1 MRPGYESCTGCHVCA
16 LPCPVFRQS
25 RDLTLTLH
33 GRARALLAGATPS
46 EVAPSTLA
54 CVLCGACEP
63 VCPEEIDTVGLTLDL
78 RLALT
83 AQDENPLAST
93 LRAQF
98 PSWIE
103 APPPAASTRPQPVPS
118 MPMTL
123 LASSR
128 FEIEPNLTTRVV
140 EALGGSDRVSV
151 SADAGDDLATRIEAG
166 LDIPEERRLDFLA
179 GLPSRGTVVTLE
191 GLLLRQLAGWRPDLT
206 TMTLGEALLRQPSVA
221 QRLTPD
227 DLLVIDSRGFHT
239 SYSRLVTFYDTLRA
253 QTGCETNLDLQRVAI
268 PTGAVSLQARMGVGD
283 HSIGEQIR
291 WIMEGRRARR
301 VVVEAVEDLTAFRQH
316 SDLPV
321 CHLAELTDGAES

>member
-78 RLALT
+78 RRALA
-83 AQDENPLAST
+83 AQDENPLART
-93 LRAQF
+93 VQAQF
-98 PSWIE
+98 PEWIE
-103 APPPAASTRPQPVPS
+103 APPAASTRPVPS
-118 MPMTL
+118 KPMTL

-128 FEIEPNLTTRVV
+128 LQTEPNLTTRVV
-140 EALGGSDRVSV
+140 EALGGTDRVSM

-179 GLPSRGTVVTLE
+179 GLPTRGTVVTLE
-191 GLLLRQLAGWRPDLT
+191 GLLLRQLTGWRPDLKA
-206 TMTLGEALLRQPSVA
+206 MTLGEALLRQPSVA

-239 SYSRLVTFYDTLRA
+239 AHARLVRFYDTLRA
-253 QTGCETNLDLQRVAI
+253 QTGCDTNLDLQRVAI

-283 HSIGEQIR
+283 HSISEQIR

-316 SDLPV
+316 SPV
-321 CHLAELTDGAES
+321 PVYHLADLNDGAES